1 MKQNSVRSVLLLSA
15 ALLLL
20 AVPAAYA
27 FEERAG
33 ETVVVRPDEVVAD
46 DLYVGARIFVL
57 QGRVQGDI
65 VVFAQTVRIDGT
77 VDGDLVAFAQTVE
90 INGRVGD
97 DVRGAAFAIILGPD
111 AQVGDDASGAAFSLE
126 AKRGSSVGGVYF
138 AGSQAQLA
146 GDVAGNVRVFVDGLQ
161 ILGTISGDV
170 SAAVGQAGDEP
181 PFGPTAFM
189 PNGPSVPAVPS
200 GLTIGDGAVVRG
212 QIAYSS
218 PSQATV
224 SGGALIGALDHTL
237 TRPEGAAVEPE
248 RPEFSP
254 ASLLRRYA
262 SLLIVGLLLAW
273 LAPTWVRRT
282 ADAVESRPLPSLGW
296 GIVACGLALAATLVI
311 LIGMILLAVI
321 FGTLSL
327 GDLVGTT
334 IVLGLLGMFVV
345 PVVFGV
351 ALTYGAQLAVSFL
364 AGRWIVAR
372 VQPSAA
378 GGRVWPL
385 VVGIAALVLLT
396 AVPAVGGLIGLL
408 VALAGLGGVWIL
420 TGEPLIPGTPRMIAP
435 AAPPPAPAPVPR
447 PARPR
452 TRKVARTRR

>member
-1 MKQNSVRSVLLLSA
+1 MKPNSIRFVLLLSA

-20 AVPAAYA
+20 AVPVAYA

-33 ETVVVRPDEVVAD
+33 ETVLIGPDEVLAD
-46 DLYVGARIFVL
+46 DLYAGASVFVL
-57 QGRVQGDI
+57 QGRVQGDV

-77 VDGDLVAFAQTVE
+77 IDGDLIAFAQTVE
-90 INGRVGD
+90 VNGRVGD
-97 DVRGAAFAIILGPD
+97 DLRGAAFAIILGPN

-146 GDVAGNVRVFVDGLQ
+146 GDVAGNVRVFADGLQ
-161 ILGTISGDV
+161 ILGRVSGDV

-218 PSQATV
+218 PSPATV
-224 SGGALIGALDHTL
+224 SGGALVGALDHTL
-237 TRPEGAAVEPE
+237 TRPDEADIEPE

-282 ADAVESRPLPSLGW
+282 ADAVEARPLPSLGW

-321 FGTLSL
+321 FGTLTL

-364 AGRWIVAR
+364 AGRWIMVR
-372 VQPSAA
+372 LQPSAA

-396 AVPAVGGLIGLL
+396 AIPIIGGLIGLL
-408 VALAGLGGVWIL
+408 VALVGLGGIWIVTRQAL
-420 TGEPLIPGTPRMIAP
+420 MP
-435 AAPPPAPAPVPR
+435 AAPPPAPMVPPPAPAPAPR
-447 PARPR
+447 PRPR